1 LVKDGFSKLYYL
13 AKGFQLRKNWSI
25 NTSLDFLNAKAD
37 PRIMHE
43 NYKRFSGSV
52 RSNAY
57 FDIGFHQLKW
67 QSFLDYNIGV
77 DDETVDPDS
86 GYAKVDAYQ
95 NKKQYVSFA
104 NNFDYKIHS
113 GFFNRFRLNT
123 SLRQGFEDLAQTKL
137 TQFSGPT
144 AISIATEA
152 GVNDGYFPELTYV
165 SYLKTEGRPLDASLK
180 FIADGAF
187 YTGNLSHDVEA
198 GVDYRYSKTTVAD
211 KSMMS

>member
-1 LVKDGFSKLYYL
+1 TTTGVDMRTLSTNDIEDVEIIRGIPSASYGDLSSGLVLINRKSGKTEWQSRLKIDGFSKLYYL

-95 NKKQYVSFA
+95 NKKQYVS
-104 NNFDYKIHS
+104 
-113 GFFNRFRLNT
+113 
-123 SLRQGFEDLAQTKL
+123 
-137 TQFSGPT
+137 
-144 AISIATEA
+144 
-152 GVNDGYFPELTYV
+152 
-165 SYLKTEGRPLDASLK
+165 
-180 FIADGAF
+180 
-187 YTGNLSHDVEA
+187 
-198 GVDYRYSKTTVAD
+198 
-211 KSMMS
+211 